1 MIRYLR
7 SFRGEVGQWGVAF
20 TAVVAYILAAESG
33 DYKSCCLVL
42 LGLLAATL
50 TIFRAKG
57 EEKNEQETRP

>member
-7 SFRGEVGQWGVAF
+7 SFRGEIGQWGVVF

-42 LGLLAATL
+42 LGLLAASL
-50 TIFRAKG
+50 TIFRAKRS
-57 EEKNEQETRP
+57 ERDEQETRP